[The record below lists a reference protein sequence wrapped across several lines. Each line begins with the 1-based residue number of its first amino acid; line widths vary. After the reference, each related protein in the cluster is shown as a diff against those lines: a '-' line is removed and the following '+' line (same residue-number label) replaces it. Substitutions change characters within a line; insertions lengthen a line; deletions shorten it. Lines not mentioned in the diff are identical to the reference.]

1 MCFQNEMTYIDVV
14 STRTQH
20 TTRFLWAPVHLLVT
34 TMRSSTLHR
43 SSVSSNSTGYLWH
56 LMVVLV
62 MALSAMMATSAHA
75 EVPSDVVQRVSADG
89 ALKWHYPSRFER
101 AMPKLEEAGKQSV
114 KRLQKQLG
122 WKAHE
127 QVNVW
132 VLEDLDDYFE
142 WKGVPS
148 RAPEWAVGLSLT
160 GKRTVLVLNN
170 VGKDGK
176 LVNTAQTF
184 EHELAHVA
192 IDMARGAYPVP
203 RWFNEG
209 FAQYHA
215 NEWTLENSELVA
227 RSAAS
232 GVLTPMSD
240 LTRSFPSHH
249 NSTNIAYAQSHHF
262 VRTLVDRYGEEV
274 FGKILEQV
282 RAGETFSVA
291 FSMATGDDFETQTKE
306 WSINLGKNS
315 SMLSV
320 FADGTVLFF
329 GASLLF
335 ILAWGVR
342 RRRSRLKFEHLDDGL
357 DEWTYDPERYPLPG
371 TPKQGRPGRP
381 TLMVPSTH

>member
-1 MCFQNEMTYIDVV
+1 MPSRISYT
-14 STRTQH
+14 
-20 TTRFLWAPVHLLVT
+20 
-34 TMRSSTLHR
+34 
-43 SSVSSNSTGYLWH
+43 SSVSSSPITGPRYLWH
-56 LMVVLV
+56 MMMVMLVVL
-62 MALSAMMATSAHA
+62 STMMATSARA
-75 EVPSDVVQRVSADG
+75 EVPADVVQRVSADG

-101 AMPKLEEAGKQSV
+101 AMPELEAAGKESV
-114 KRLQKQLG
+114 KRLKKQLG

-132 VLEDLDDYFE
+132 VLGDLDDFFE
-142 WKGVPS
+142 WNGVPS

-160 GKRTVLVLNN
+160 GRRTVLVLNN
-170 VGKDGK
+170 VGKDGQ

-192 IDMARGAYPVP
+192 IDMARGAHPVP

-232 GVLTPMSD
+232 GVLTPMTD

-249 NSTNIAYAQSHHF
+249 NSTNLAYAQSHHF
-262 VRTLVDRYGEEV
+262 IRMLADRYGEEV
-274 FGKILEQV
+274 FANILAQV

-291 FSMATGDDFETQTKE
+291 FSVATGDDFESQSKE
-306 WSINLGKNS
+306 WRVNLGKNS
-315 SMLSV
+315 SVLSV
-320 FADGTVLFF
+320 FADGTILFF

-342 RRRSRLKFEHLDDGL
+342 RRRSKLKFELLDDDLG
-357 DEWTYDPERYPLPG
+357 DWAYDPGRYPLPG
-371 TPKQGRPGRP
+371 TPPQDRPGRP
-381 TLMVPSTH
+381 TLMTSSIY